1 MKFTCEK
8 SALQREIAFA
18 QEIISSKSSISVLS
32 NVLFIAKE
40 GSLFIKATDIKVNF
54 ETVLP
59 VDVASE
65 GTVTVYCDK
74 FLTILSAIPEG
85 DIEIEQDDNKV
96 IIRPVFKKI
105 KFQLRSIASEKFP
118 ELPSIDDSLY
128 FSIPARILK
137 EMIANTIFA
146 VSDDETRYFMN
157 GVHVEKSGTSIIMV
171 ATDGRRLAYIK
182 KEVGGDIPD
191 FKGIIVPPKI
201 LSIINKHAGDQNPIS
216 LAISEKNI
224 FLKFANYSISSVL
237 IEGQFPNYQR
247 VIPEEQKN
255 RLIVKRT
262 ELIDSLKRI
271 SILVEQKSRRSF
283 LNLKNGEIV
292 VSTEEGEIGAA
303 TEEVDCAYEGP
314 EVTMALNY
322 RYLEDPLKV
331 MDTEDVEISFS
342 EPTKAMTLNAVPKKD
357 YFHIV
362 MPMQID

>member
-59 VDVASE
+59 VDVAEE
-65 GTVTVYCDK
+65 GTVTIYCDK
-74 FLTILSAIPEG
+74 FLTILSSIPEG
-85 DIEIEQDDNKV
+85 DIEIMQDDNKV
-96 IIRPVFKKI
+96 VIRPVFKKI
-105 KFQLRSIASEKFP
+105 KFQLKSIASEKFP
-118 ELPSIDDSLY
+118 ELPSIAENMY
-128 FSIPARILK
+128 FSLPARMFK

-157 GVHVEKSGTSIIMV
+157 GVHMEKTGNDLIMV

-182 KEVGGDIPD
+182 KNLEVDVPD
-191 FKGIIVPPKI
+191 FKGIIIPPKI
-201 LSIINKHAGDQNPIS
+201 LGVINKHAGDENPIS
-216 LAISEKNI
+216 MAISEKNI
-224 FLKFANYSISSVL
+224 FFRFANYSISSVL

-255 RLIVKRT
+255 SMTIKRS

-283 LNLKNGEIV
+283 LTLKSGEII

-303 TEEVDCAYEGP
+303 REEIDCNYEGP

-331 MDTEDVEISFS
+331 MDSELVEISFT
-342 EPTKAMTLNAVPKKD
+342 EPTKAMTLNAVPKRD

-362 MPMQID
+362 MPMQIE

>member
-8 SALQREIAFA
+8 SALQKEIAFA

-32 NVLFIAKE
+32 NVLFIAKD
-40 GSLFIKATDIKVNF
+40 GALFIKATDIKVNF

-59 VDVASE
+59 VDVAKE

-105 KFQLRSIASEKFP
+105 KFQLKTIASEKFP
-118 ELPSIDDSLY
+118 ELPAIDDASY
-128 FSIPARILK
+128 FSLPARTLK
-137 EMIANTIFA
+137 EMIINTVFA

-157 GVHVEKSGTSIIMV
+157 GVHFEKNGSTIIMV

-182 KEVGGDIPD
+182 KELEADVPD
-191 FKGIIVPPKI
+191 FKAIIIPPKI
-201 LSIINKHAGDQNPIS
+201 LSVICKHAGDENPIS

-224 FLKFANYSISSVL
+224 FLKFGNYSISSVL

-247 VIPEEQKN
+247 VIPEKQTN
-255 RLIVKRT
+255 TLTVKRS
-262 ELIDSLKRI
+262 ELLDSLKRI

-283 LNLKNGEIV
+283 LNLKSKEMT

-303 TEEVDCAYEGP
+303 REELDCAYEGP
-314 EVTMALNY
+314 EMTMALNY

-331 MDTEDVEISFS
+331 MDCEDVELSFT
-342 EPTKAMTLNAVPKKD
+342 EATKAMTLNAVPKKD

-362 MPMQID
+362 MPMQIE